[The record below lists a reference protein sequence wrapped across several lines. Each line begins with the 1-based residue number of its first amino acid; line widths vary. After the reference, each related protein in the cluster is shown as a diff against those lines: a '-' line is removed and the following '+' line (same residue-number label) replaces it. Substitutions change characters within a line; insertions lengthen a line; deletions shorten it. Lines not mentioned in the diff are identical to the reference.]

1 MFAPEDAF
9 YTDRGMVDATCGVQL
24 TLARSLTGDLALD
37 LQALLRRYGQ
47 ANANV
52 RWTPAFQRVRIAGQN
67 GLRTTLNAVSP
78 KSGQFE
84 EVSVVATRLPAG
96 NVLYVIGV
104 APQEESGVYRG
115 VFNRIVE
122 SVQIAR

>member
-1 MFAPEDAF
+1 
-9 YTDRGMVDATCGVQL
+9 
-24 TLARSLTGDLALD
+24 
-37 LQALLRRYGQ
+37 
-47 ANANV
+47 V
-52 RWTPAFQRVRIAGQN
+52 RWTPAFQRVQIAGRR
-67 GLRTTLNAVSP
+67 GLRTTLNAVSS

-84 EVSVVATRLPAG
+84 EVSVAAARLPDG